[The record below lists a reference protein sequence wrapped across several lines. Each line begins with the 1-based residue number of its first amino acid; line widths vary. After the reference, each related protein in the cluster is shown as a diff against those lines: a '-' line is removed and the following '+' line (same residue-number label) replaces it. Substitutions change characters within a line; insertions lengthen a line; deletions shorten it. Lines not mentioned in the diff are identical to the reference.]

1 MTDLSANPGPE
12 APLPGLDAAP
22 AAEAG
27 VRLHMGAGARG
38 VERLAAA
45 FDGRAFAPHRHDTY
59 AIGITTHG
67 VQSFRYRGARRACL
81 AGQMHVL
88 HPDELHDGAAGTP
101 GGFGYRILYVDPAL
115 ILSAL
120 DGRPLPFVA
129 DPVVGATA
137 IDPVLLQGLADLD
150 APLGDL
156 ESAELVGGLADML
169 ARLDRSIPQSAPG
182 GRLPVAALER
192 VRRLIADDP
201 ATRHTAA
208 ALEAVSGLDR
218 WTLARHFRRA
228 FGTSP
233 SRYRTMRQLDL
244 ARAAM
249 RRGMAL
255 SEAALDAGFA
265 DQSHMSR
272 AFKRGYGLTPAR
284 WAGAVAAR

>member
-1 MTDLSANPGPE
+1 MTDLSASPT
-12 APLPGLDAAP
+12 APLPGLETAP
-22 AAEAG
+22 AAEG
-27 VRLHMGAGARG
+27 GIRLRLGAGAPG
-38 VERLAAA
+38 LERLAAA

-67 VQSFRYRGARRACL
+67 VQSFRYRGTRRACL

-101 GGFGYRILYVDPAL
+101 DGFGYRIVYVDPAL
-115 ILSAL
+115 ILAAL

-129 DPVVGATA
+129 DPVVTAAA
-137 IDPVLLQGLADLD
+137 IDPVLRQGLVDLD
-150 APLGDL
+150 VPLGDL
-156 ESAELVGGLADML
+156 EIVELVTGLADML
-169 ARLDRSIPQSAPG
+169 GRLDRSASPRGTG
-182 GRLPVAALER
+182 GRLPVEALEQ

-201 ATRHTAA
+201 ATRHAAA

-218 WTLARHFRRA
+218 WTLARQFRRA

-244 ARAAM
+244 VRAAM
-249 RRGMAL
+249 QRGLAL